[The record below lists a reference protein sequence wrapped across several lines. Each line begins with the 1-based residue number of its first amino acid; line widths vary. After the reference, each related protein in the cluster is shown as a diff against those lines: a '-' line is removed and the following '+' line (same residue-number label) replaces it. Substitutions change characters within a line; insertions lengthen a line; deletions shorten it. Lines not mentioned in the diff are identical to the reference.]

1 MNFNF
6 WKKNYKLLLLGII
19 LMATGF
25 ILMSGGG
32 SEDPSVFSDAIFNTQ
47 RLTIAPLLILLGLT
61 IEVFAILYKER

>member
-6 WKKNYKLLLLGII
+6 GKKNYKLLLLGII